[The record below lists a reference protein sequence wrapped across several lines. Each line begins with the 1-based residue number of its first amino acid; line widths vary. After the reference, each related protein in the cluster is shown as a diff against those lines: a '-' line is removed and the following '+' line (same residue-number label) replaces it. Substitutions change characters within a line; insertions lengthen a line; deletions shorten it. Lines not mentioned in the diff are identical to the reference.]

1 MSNLPTPPKAYQKF
15 VTRYPK
21 LSTAWESINDAGK
34 DGPLDAKTARLIKLA
49 VSIGA
54 MKEGPVHAGV
64 RKSLAMGISRDEIEQ
79 VVALSAGTL
88 GMPSTVAAFS
98 WVSDVLEAKG

>member
-1 MSNLPTPPKAYQKF
+1 MSDLPTPPKSYQKF
-15 VTRYPK
+15 VSRFPK
-21 LSTAWESINDAGK
+21 LSSAWERINDAGK

-64 RKSLAMGISRDEIEQ
+64 RKSLAMGISRRK
-79 VVALSAGTL
+79 LNR
-88 GMPSTVAAFS
+88 
-98 WVSDVLEAKG
+98 